1 MIYQGDNLSVRALE
15 NGIVELTL
23 DSQGSV
29 NKLDLSTLES
39 LDQALDA
46 LAGRDDV
53 KGLMLTSA
61 KSAFIVGA
69 DITEFLGLFAKPDQE
84 LSDWVSRANAIF
96 NRLEDLPYPTISA
109 VNGHALGGGC
119 ECILATDLRVASSD
133 ARIGLPET
141 KLGIMPGFGG
151 TVRLPRLVGAD
162 TAMEIITAGKEKR
175 AAAALKE
182 GLVDAVVEVD
192 NLRDAAI
199 SMLTQAISEKI
210 DWQRRRQQKKQPL
223 GLNRTEAAMS
233 FTMAKGMV
241 AQVAGKHYPAPM
253 TAVIAIE
260 EAAGMTRDEALKVE
274 NRYFVKLAKTDVAQ
288 ALVGIFLNDQV
299 IKGKA
304 KKAAKQGKDT
314 QRGAVLGAGIMG
326 GGIAY
331 QSALKGV
338 PVMMK
343 DIAQA
348 SLDLGM
354 KEATKLLNKQ
364 LERGRLDGFK
374 MGQVLSSITPSLN
387 YAGIEHS
394 DVVVEAVVENPK
406 VKASVLK
413 EVEAQVSDDAVIAS
427 NTSTIPINTLAK
439 SLTRPENF
447 CGMHF
452 FNPVHRMPLVEVIRG
467 EKTSDKT
474 IARVV
479 AYAAKMGK
487 SPVVVNDCP
496 GFFVNRVLFPYFH
509 AFSLLLRDGVDFQRI
524 DKIMEKQFGWPMGPA
539 YLLDVV
545 GIDTAHHAQAVMAEG
560 FPDRMSKSGRDAID
574 VMFEAE
580 RFGQKNGKGFYLYS
594 VDKKGEP
601 KKEADDA
608 VPALLAPVIEGNQS
622 DISDEDIIARMMVPM
637 INEVARCLEENIIAS
652 PAEADIA
659 LVYGIGFPP
668 FRGGAFRY
676 VDTLG
681 VDNYVAMADKF
692 SDLGALYHVPAD
704 MRRRAGDKQAY
715 FDMTPVNAT
724 QSA

>member
-1 MIYQGDNLSVRALE
+1 
-15 NGIVELTL
+15 
-23 DSQGSV
+23 
-29 NKLDLSTLES
+29 
-39 LDQALDA
+39 
-46 LAGRDDV
+46 
-53 KGLMLTSA
+53 
-61 KSAFIVGA
+61 
-69 DITEFLGLFAKPDQE
+69 
-84 LSDWVSRANAIF
+84 
-96 NRLEDLPYPTISA
+96 
-109 VNGHALGGGC
+109 
-119 ECILATDLRVASSD
+119 
-133 ARIGLPET
+133 
-141 KLGIMPGFGG
+141 
-151 TVRLPRLVGAD
+151 
-162 TAMEIITAGKEKR
+162 
-175 AAAALKE
+175 
-182 GLVDAVVEVD
+182 
-192 NLRDAAI
+192 
-199 SMLTQAISEKI
+199 
-210 DWQRRRQQKKQPL
+210 
-223 GLNRTEAAMS
+223 
-233 FTMAKGMV
+233 MAKGMV

-496 GFFVNRVLFPYFH
+496 GFLSTVYCSPISMPLAFFFVTAWISNALIKSWKNSSAGQWVLPTY
-509 AFSLLLRDGVDFQRI
+509 STWLVSIPRTTRKPL
-524 DKIMEKQFGWPMGPA
+524 W
-539 YLLDVV
+539 
-545 GIDTAHHAQAVMAEG
+545 
-560 FPDRMSKSGRDAID
+560 
-574 VMFEAE
+574 
-580 RFGQKNGKGFYLYS
+580 QK
-594 VDKKGEP
+594 
-601 KKEADDA
+601 
-608 VPALLAPVIEGNQS
+608 
-622 DISDEDIIARMMVPM
+622 
-637 INEVARCLEENIIAS
+637 
-652 PAEADIA
+652 
-659 LVYGIGFPP
+659 
-668 FRGGAFRY
+668 AFRI
-676 VDTLG
+676 
-681 VDNYVAMADKF
+681 A
-692 SDLGALYHVPAD
+692 
-704 MRRRAGDKQAY
+704 
-715 FDMTPVNAT
+715 
-724 QSA
+724 